1 MRLIEKLIEWLSTH
15 RRKPGVR
22 ERTRPLKSR
31 WDVVLG
37 YCMHT
42 RVSTGEVPPGCPAV
56 VLVHGLGVSS
66 RYMVPTGERLAP
78 YCHVYAPDLPGWGRS
93 ERPPHALT
101 IGEMADVLNAWMD
114 VFGVRRAVFVGNSL
128 GCQVIVELAVRYPGR
143 VERAVL
149 TGPTFDRKARD
160 PIRYAMRLL
169 FDMLFEPPLYYP
181 IVVYD
186 YLSMGIIRY
195 LLTLRNGLKD
205 RIEEK
210 LPRVRVPMLVVRGE
224 HDRIVP
230 MRWAK
235 EVAELLPAG
244 RLIVVPG
251 SAHPV
256 NYQAPGKLARLVISF
271 ACHGAARRVLAA
283 IPGP

>member
-114 VFGVRRAVFVGNSL
+114 VFGVRFADCLAQLPHQVGHDH
-128 GCQVIVELAVRYPGR
+128 
-143 VERAVL
+143 AVL
-149 TGPTFDRKARD
+149 RRGAPERIHVRVKGPGGRD
-160 PIRYAMRLL
+160 
-169 FDMLFEPPLYYP
+169 
-181 IVVYD
+181 
-186 YLSMGIIRY
+186 
-195 LLTLRNGLKD
+195 D
-205 RIEEK
+205 RI
-210 LPRVRVPMLVVRGE
+210 RRG
-224 HDRIVP
+224 R
-230 MRWAK
+230 
-235 EVAELLPAG
+235 
-244 RLIVVPG
+244 
-251 SAHPV
+251 PV
-256 NYQAPGKLARLVISF
+256 L
-271 ACHGAARRVLAA
+271 
-283 IPGP
+283 